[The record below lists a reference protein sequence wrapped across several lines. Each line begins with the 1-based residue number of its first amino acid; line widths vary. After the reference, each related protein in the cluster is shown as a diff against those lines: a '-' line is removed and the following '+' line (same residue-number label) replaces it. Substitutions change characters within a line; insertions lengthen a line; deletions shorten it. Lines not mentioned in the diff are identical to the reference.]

1 MFRKRDPQGTLFASS
16 TLVPE
21 AKARRLRGSWAET
34 FRARALPLIDE
45 EVFAP
50 LYCDDNGRPNR
61 PVETVFGVLLLK
73 DMFGLTD
80 AEALEQLEYNLL
92 WHHALELTPEEAHL
106 PQKTLH
112 NFRARMMAHDGGREG
127 FEAMTD
133 AIIEALD
140 TKVTRQRLDST
151 HVISNI
157 AVRTRLGLLCETVR
171 VFLSVLKAE
180 HPRLY
185 ARVPARLRRRYL
197 KADGGDTAYDDAR
210 AAEGQ
215 RRLSVCAR
223 DLYRLYKLFAGTA
236 AASLEAFALMQR
248 VLDEQCDLT
257 KKKQRPLDD
266 DDDADESGVPVVVK
280 AAKEV
285 DSTSLQSPHDPDATY
300 SKRKGK
306 GYEVQVSETCHEDNV
321 TQIITHVEVTDAS
334 ASDVQATLPV
344 LEALAARGQPLEEMV
359 ADTTYGSAENAVDA
373 QRMDVELVSP
383 VAGSPVPI
391 EEEPSA
397 DRLLTGA
404 DFVIDAHAE
413 DPAVCPGG
421 HFSTAQHLRSA
432 YSVMLSFDCVTCEAC
447 VLFHRCPAQLR
458 SDEDAYVLTV
468 DLSAANLERRRRAEA
483 NGEFKSRY
491 AIRAG
496 IEATNSELK
505 RRHGLGH
512 LRVRGRL
519 RVTLSTYLKALACNV
534 KRMVRALMP
543 KPRELLPATT

>member
-16 TLVPE
+16 NLVPA
-21 AKARRLRGSWAET
+21 AKARRLQASWAET

-45 EVFAP
+45 AVFAP

-61 PVETVFGVLLLK
+61 AVQTVFGVHLLK
-73 DMFGLTD
+73 EMFGLTD

-112 NFRARMMAHDGGREG
+112 NFRARVMAHDGGREG
-127 FEAMTD
+127 FEVITD
-133 AIIEALD
+133 AIIQTLG

-157 AVRTRLGLLCETVR
+157 AVLTRLGLFCETMR
-171 VFLSVLKAE
+171 AFLAALKAE

-185 ARVPARLRRRYL
+185 DRVPERLRRRYL
-197 KADGGDTAYDDAR
+197 KPDGSDTAYDDAR

-223 DLYRLYKLFAGTA
+223 DLYRLCALFRGTA
-236 AASLEAFALMQR
+236 AEALDAYGLVQR
-248 VLDEQCDLT
+248 LLAEQCDVV
-257 KKKQRPLDD
+257 KKKRRPPRD
-266 DDDADESGVPVVVK
+266 DDDAGEGGAPVVLK

-285 DSTSLQSPHDPDATY
+285 SSASLQSPHDPEATY
-300 SKRKGK
+300 SARKGK

-321 TQIITHVEVTDAS
+321 AQLITHVEVTDACV
-334 ASDVQATLPV
+334 SDAQATLPV
-344 LEALAARGQPLEEMV
+344 LEALAARGQQLQELV
-359 ADTTYGSAENAVDA
+359 ADTTYGSAENAVEA

-383 VAGSPVPI
+383 VAGSAAPI
-391 EEEPSA
+391 EEGAPE

-404 DFVIDAHAE
+404 DFVIDPHTE

-421 HFSTAQHLRSA
+421 HFSTAQQLRAA
-432 YSVMLSFDCVTCEAC
+432 YCVTLTFDRQTCDGC
-447 VLFHRCPAQLR
+447 VLFHRCPAKLT
-458 SDEDAYVLTV
+458 SGGDAYVLTV
-468 DLSAANLERRRRAEA
+468 DLAAANLERRRRAEA
-483 NGEFKSRY
+483 SGEFKPRY

-519 RVTLSTYLKALACNV
+519 RVTLAAYLKALACNV

-543 KPRELLPATT
+543 KPRESLPATT

>member
-16 TLVPE
+16 SLVPK
-21 AKARRLRGSWAET
+21 AKARRLRGSWAEI

-61 PVETVFGVLLLK
+61 PVQTVYGVLLLK
-73 DMFGLTD
+73 EMFGFTD
-80 AEALEQLEYNLL
+80 AEALEQLEYNLQ

-112 NFRARMMAHDGGREG
+112 NFRARLMAHDGGREG

-133 AIIEALD
+133 AILAALD

-157 AVRTRLGLLCETVR
+157 AVRTRLGLFCETLR
-171 VFLSVLKAE
+171 VFLSALQAE

-185 ARVPARLRRRYL
+185 ARVPERLRRRYL
-197 KADGGDTAYDDAR
+197 KSDGGDTAYDDAR

-215 RRLSVCAR
+215 RRLLVCAR
-223 DLYRLYKLFAGTA
+223 DLYRLRTLFTGTA
-236 AASLEAFALMQR
+236 ADRLKTFALMQR

-257 KKKQRPLDD
+257 KKKQRPSPD
-266 DDDADESGVPVVVK
+266 DDDAGESRVPVVLK

-285 DSTSLQSPHDPDATY
+285 SNTSLQSPHDADATY
-300 SKRKGK
+300 NARKGK

-334 ASDVQATLPV
+334 GSDAHVTLPV
-344 LEALAARGQPLEEMV
+344 LKTLTARGQPLEEMV
-359 ADTTYGSAENAVDA
+359 ADTTYGSAENAVGA
-373 QRMDVELVSP
+373 QRLGVELVSP

-391 EEEPSA
+391 EEEASE
-397 DRLLTGA
+397 DRVLTGA
-404 DFVIDAHAE
+404 DFVIDPQAE

-421 HFSTAQHLRSA
+421 HLSTAQQLKSA
-432 YSVMLSFDCVTCEAC
+432 YRVTLSFDRVTCEVC

-468 DLSAANLERRRRAEA
+468 DLAAANLERRRRAEA
-483 NGEFKSRY
+483 NGQFRPRY

-519 RVTLSTYLKALACNV
+519 RVTLATYLKALACNV

-543 KPRELLPATT
+543 RSRESLPATV